1 MADQPDFKL
10 ELSQWKYLST
20 SDRLMDAVLTVTAS
34 GGRVADEA
42 AEVLLVDCS
51 GSMDWPPTKIDAAR
65 KATATAIDALRDG
78 VLFAV
83 VQGTE
88 VATVVYP
95 TRSELVPADRETRAQ
110 AKAVASRLLPSGGTA
125 MGTWLT
131 QARHLLG
138 RHLNAVR
145 HAVLLTDGRNESEPA
160 EHLATVL
167 DECEGYFVC
176 DARGIGDDWEPDD
189 LSRIAT
195 VLRGTADAVVE
206 DAELAADF
214 ERMIESAMSK
224 VVPDLRLR
232 ITTLPFTKLRFVKQV
247 HPAEVDLTD
256 RCTDAGRRTL
266 ELSTGSWGEE
276 SREYHVCLELD
287 LAGKPMAE
295 DLQLGRVELVGVT
308 DGVHTPGIPMP
319 ILGYVTEDVVLTSQ
333 IHEKVESYIVQGEL
347 GQAVR
352 AGWDAFKGGD
362 REAAGAKWGLA
373 VQLATGLGN
382 ETILKRLWRLV
393 DVEDAAAGR
402 VRIKEDVRPRDGFS
416 AVLGSAIS
424 EFGTSSGGGRMVPDN
439 VPDTD
444 RRCTVCTRVSPPGS
458 VICVRC
464 GETFSEGAR

>member
-1 MADQPDFKL
+1 MADQTDFTL

-20 SDRLMDAVLTVTAS
+20 SDTLVHAVLTVTAS
-34 GGRVADEA
+34 GGGVANEA

-51 GSMDWPPTKIDAAR
+51 GSMDWPPTKIAAAR
-65 KATATAIDALRDG
+65 KATVAAIDALRDG

-95 TRSELVPADRETRAQ
+95 TWSELVPADRETRAQ

-125 MGTWLT
+125 MGTWLA

-138 RHLNAVR
+138 RHPNAVR
-145 HAVLLTDGRNESEPA
+145 HAVLLTDGRNESEPP
-160 EHLATVL
+160 EHLVTVL
-167 DECEGYFVC
+167 DECEGHFVC

-214 ERMIESAMSK
+214 ERMIESAMGK

-232 ITTLPFTKLRFVKQV
+232 ITTLPFTKLKFVKQV
-247 HPAEVDLTD
+247 HPTEVDLTD

-287 LAGKPMAE
+287 LAGKPVAE
-295 DLQLGRVELVGVT
+295 DLQLGRVELVGVMG
-308 DGVHTPGIPMP
+308 DVRTPGIPMP
-319 ILGYVTEDVVLTSQ
+319 ILGYVTEDVVLSSQ
-333 IHEKVESYIVQGEL
+333 IHEKVERYIVQGEL
-347 GQAVR
+347 GRAVR
-352 AGWDAFKGGD
+352 AGWDAFEEGD
-362 REAAGAKWGLA
+362 REAAGARWGLA
-373 VQLATGLGN
+373 VRLATELGN
-382 ETILKRLWRLV
+382 ETILKRLWPLV
-393 DVEDAAAGR
+393 DVEDAAAGLVR
-402 VRIKEDVRPRDGFS
+402 VKEDVRLRDGFS

-424 EFGTSSGGGRMVPDN
+424 EFGTLSGGGRVVPDH

-444 RRCTVCTRVSPPGS
+444 RRCTVCTRVSPPDS
-458 VICVRC
+458 VVCVRC
-464 GETFSEGAR
+464 GEPFAEVAR